1 MLVLQAIP
9 APGRDAYR
17 LLRTRIKAASTWVW
31 ANKAR
36 TRLKHVQ
43 RPKGGHI
50 TIASADGVLVAH
62 VHPKTASDLFYLAEK
77 FMGRLVAWFET
88 ELTAIHLQFLDEP
101 VPVKRRKRAK
111 PTRRR

>member
-77 FMGRLVAWFET
+77 FTGRLVAWFEAD
-88 ELTAIHLQFLDEP
+88 LVAINLQFLPDP
-101 VPVKRRKRAK
+101 PPA
-111 PTRRR
+111 PRRRARR